1 MGSGQVGVGVSGGV
15 FLCWLL
21 VKGWAWGGSC
31 VFSSVLPT
39 TPFVKVLACW
49 ATGKTLID
57 RLPKPCLVTQVLFF
71 KQFHD
76 TQHAPAKQTLRSTRP
91 QLFYRQKKEK

>member
-39 TPFVKVLACW
+39 TPFVKVL
-49 ATGKTLID
+49 GRD
-57 RLPKPCLVTQVLFF
+57 LFF
-71 KQFHD
+71 VDK
-76 TQHAPAKQTLRSTRP
+76 PR
-91 QLFYRQKKEK
+91 KKGSRIALARFIISLLGC